1 MKILALVTIGVSALA
16 LAACVRPF
24 GASHHRPLKPIS
36 KLDCPDAQGQLDRVG
51 VAPDGKSC
59 SYTGPDGAQVQ
70 LALVSYSGDTDTA
83 LAPIEAVM
91 KSKLPDPPAPVP
103 APIAAPAASSAP
115 SAKGDHDD
123 VDINLPGLSIHAD
136 DKNAKVDVGGMH
148 IDADDRTNSVKI
160 NGGRGGR
167 GQFTVDAN
175 DNGAVVRSRAFGANV
190 EQSLIRASKTPGP
203 QGWRTVAY
211 EAVGPKSGPLVVAS
225 FQSKAD
231 DRDSLFGDVKALAWK
246 AARRSGD

>member
-1 MKILALVTIGVSALA
+1 MKTLALVAVGVCALA
-16 LAACVRPF
+16 LTACVRPF

-36 KLDCPDAQGQLDRVG
+36 RLDCPDAQGQFNRVG
-51 VAPDGKSC
+51 VAPDGRSC

-70 LALVSYSGDTDTA
+70 LALISYSGDADTA
-83 LAPIEAVM
+83 LAPIEALM

-103 APIAAPAASSAP
+103 LAAPPGSSTP
-115 SAKGDHDD
+115 SAAGGRDN
-123 VDINLPGLSIHAD
+123 VDIDLPGISIHAD
-136 DKNAKVDVGGMH
+136 DKNAKVHVGGVH

-175 DNGAVVRSRAFGANV
+175 DNGAVVRSRSFGANV
-190 EQSLIRASKTPGP
+190 EQSLIRASKIPGP

-211 EAVGPKSGPLVVAS
+211 EAVGPKGGPLVVAN

-231 DRDSLFGDVKALAWK
+231 DRDPLFGDVKALAWK